1 MKKLLA
7 LVAVLAV
14 LVLVA
19 MIWALAPRDE
29 GGAVEQQPTPT
40 QPARTAPAEPAG
52 VVGLDAIPATAD
64 PDAYARAVAGVVL
77 GMDTRR
83 LAPGDYR
90 DVLIADADPT
100 LSTKGRADLH
110 RMLSERIP
118 TDEQWARMRANGQWS
133 TWVSRD
139 VQVPGSWEQVVITG
153 QAQPGWAFRNVTG
166 IQTTHYLEDGTART
180 TSRERTITIGMRCPA
195 DGAGVERCR
204 LNLVGINV
212 IP

>member
-7 LVAVLAV
+7 LVAV

-29 GGAVEQQPTPT
+29 GGAVEQQPQPT
-40 QPARTAPAEPAG
+40 QPARTAPAERA
-52 VVGLDAIPATAD
+52 VVILDAIAATDD
-64 PDAYARAVAGVVL
+64 PDAYARAIAGVVL

-90 DVLIADADPT
+90 DVLVAEADPT
-100 LSTKGRADLH
+100 LSAKGRADLL

-118 TDEQWARMRANGQWS
+118 TDEQWGRMRANGQWS

-139 VQVPGSWEQVVITG
+139 VQVPASWEQVVISG

-166 IQTTHYLEDGTART
+166 IQTTHYVEDGTART
-180 TSRERTITIGMRCPA
+180 SSRERTLTIGMRCPA
-195 DGAGVERCR
+195 DGVAVDRCR
-204 LNLVGINV
+204 LNLVGVNV